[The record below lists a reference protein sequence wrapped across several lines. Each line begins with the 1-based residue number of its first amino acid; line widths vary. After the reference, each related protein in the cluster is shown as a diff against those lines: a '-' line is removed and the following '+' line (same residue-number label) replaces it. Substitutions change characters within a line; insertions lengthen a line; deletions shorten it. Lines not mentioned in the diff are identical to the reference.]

1 MHFSPLRLAVAAGV
15 TAAFRLATLYLRRLD
30 AKETEGPASE
40 RRAIAASRRRA
51 QGHLWLLAALIASL
65 LAFVLLFGANHLPL
79 APTLLLVL
87 AIAVADAFFL
97 RKMASAYGDA
107 RRRRLPARG

>member
-1 MHFSPLRLAVAAGV
+1 MHFSVLRLAVAAGI
-15 TAAFRLATLYLRRLD
+15 TAAIRLATLYLRRLD
-30 AKETEGPASE
+30 AREMEGPASE

-51 QGHLWLLAALIASL
+51 QGHLWLLAALTASL
-65 LAFVLLFGANHLPL
+65 IAFVLLFGADRLPL
-79 APTLLLVL
+79 APTLLLVA

-107 RRRRLPARG
+107 RRRRSPASG